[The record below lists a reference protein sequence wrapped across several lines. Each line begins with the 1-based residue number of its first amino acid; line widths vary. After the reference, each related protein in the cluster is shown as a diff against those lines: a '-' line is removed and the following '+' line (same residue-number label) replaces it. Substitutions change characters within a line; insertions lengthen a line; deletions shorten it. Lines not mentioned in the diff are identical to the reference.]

1 MENNSLINNQNILLD
16 YLDQPMNITFSTPSP
31 LKSLVTKLHTRFTA
45 NNPHIK
51 NSRLYNRKYDQ
62 TALDYL
68 KRQILTEATQE
79 IRKCNASKCSTSS
92 TSDNICS
99 LKTHI

>member
-16 YLDQPMNITFSTPSP
+16 YLDQPMIITFSTPSP

-51 NSRLYNRKYDQ
+51 NSRLYNTKIWPDCSG
-62 TALDYL
+62 LF
-68 KRQILTEATQE
+68 EAPNFDGSYSGN
-79 IRKCNASKCSTSS
+79 KKM
-92 TSDNICS
+92 
-99 LKTHI
+99 